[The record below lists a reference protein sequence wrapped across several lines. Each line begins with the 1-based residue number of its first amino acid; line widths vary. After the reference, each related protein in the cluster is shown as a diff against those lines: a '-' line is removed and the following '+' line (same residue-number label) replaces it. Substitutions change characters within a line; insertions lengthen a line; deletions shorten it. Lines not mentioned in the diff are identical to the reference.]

1 MKNVL
6 TMYFEK
12 NKQYLVILGVFLLL
26 LFLASRCVK
35 GCDNDNSAKLDQ
47 MTVLFIETAKL
58 NIEDP
63 KIRILSQKETENL
76 VRAMARRVALNKS
89 VIDSLD
95 LNRLINDP
103 SYAYP
108 NPFEYK

>member
-1 MKNVL
+1 MNIL
-6 TMYFEK
+6 TTYFEK

-26 LFLASRCVK
+26 LFFASRCVK
-35 GCDNDNSAKLDQ
+35 GCDSDNPTKLDQ

-63 KIRILSQKETENL
+63 KVRVLSQKETENL
-76 VRAMARRVALNKS
+76 IRAMARRVTLNKS

-103 SYAYP
+103 SYAYS
-108 NPFEYK
+108 NPFDYK